1 MIRKALITATAA
13 LALVGLASAPSSAQY
28 GPEGPTLSVDKEQ
41 IAQGGTFT
49 LSGEGFEGDTT
60 YEIGSLY
67 AGTADEG
74 TRALPDSETSADL
87 GTVTTDADGM
97 FSTPLAIES
106 DADLGF
112 YDIGIDES
120 IEPTGE
126 TGPDGETIYSAIT
139 TVRIEVIASA
149 APVSGPGNGANNN
162 GANNNGELAR
172 TGATTLPLV
181 GAGLGLLATGGALL
195 FINKR
200 RSIV

>member
-28 GPEGPTLSVDKEQ
+28 GPDGPTLSVDKEQ
-41 IAQGGTFT
+41 VAQGGTFV
-49 LSGEGFEGDTT
+49 LSGEGFEADTT

-67 AGTADEG
+67 AGTTDEG
-74 TRALPDSETSADL
+74 TRALPNTETSDDL

-97 FSTPLAIES
+97 FSQSLPVEPTAE
-106 DADLGF
+106 LGF

-139 TVRIEVIASA
+139 TVRIEVIAGA
-149 APVSGPGNGANNN
+149 TPISGPGGTGNGANNS
-162 GANNNGELAR
+162 GELAR